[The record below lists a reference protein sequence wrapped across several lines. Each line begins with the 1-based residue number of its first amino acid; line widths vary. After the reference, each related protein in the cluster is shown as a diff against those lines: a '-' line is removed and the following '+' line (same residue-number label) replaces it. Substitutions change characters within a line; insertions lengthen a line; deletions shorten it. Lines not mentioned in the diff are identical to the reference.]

1 MAGSAGRI
9 GCPIVPIPALSGRR
23 GLQRPGITGGRANIY
38 GVRLGYSC
46 YNSLVFKMGFGPVFY
61 LWAKVMDVTRLVEDT
76 LAGLGYEL
84 VDLEIS
90 GRGMVRVFIDK
101 PEGDMSGGIGLE
113 DCERVS
119 NQLTRLFTVEGVAY
133 DRLEVSSPG
142 LDRPLRKEA
151 DFVLFRGQK
160 ASLKL
165 RMPLDGRK
173 NFIGILGEVKD
184 GVLQLDMEGKQVAI
198 ALSNV
203 DRARLVPVF

>member
-1 MAGSAGRI
+1 
-9 GCPIVPIPALSGRR
+9 
-23 GLQRPGITGGRANIY
+23 
-38 GVRLGYSC
+38 
-46 YNSLVFKMGFGPVFY
+46 
-61 LWAKVMDVTRLVEDT
+61 MDVTRLVETT

-90 GRGMVRVFIDK
+90 GRGMYRVFIDK
-101 PEGDMSGGIGLE
+101 HPGDKPGGITLE

-119 NQLTRLFTVEGVAY
+119 NQLTRLFVVEGVDY

-142 LDRPLRKEA
+142 LDRPLKKEA
-151 DFVLFRGQK
+151 DFIRFRGEK

-165 RMPLDGRK
+165 RMPLEGRK

-198 ALSNV
+198 VLSNL
-203 DRARLVPVF
+203 DKARLVPTF